1 MASSPPK
8 EGGVVTSRTHKEDVL
23 EDGTKV
29 MKEIIVETF
38 PDGST
43 CKRTITRRMGV
54 KSTKEQ
60 TVGRPTVELRFR
72 NLKCCCCFI
81 PCGDWFGKK
90 EKDEEEEEEDKEN
103 DGEGENNEEE
113 TKEETKEEEKTEER
127 ILREEVSSLSV

>member
-1 MASSPPK
+1 M
-8 EGGVVTSRTHKEDVL
+8 TSRTNKEDVL

-29 MKEIIVETF
+29 MKEIIVETY

-43 CKRTITRRMGV
+43 CKRTITRRLDV
-54 KSTKEQ
+54 KSTKET

-90 EKDEEEEEEDKEN
+90 EKDGDEEDGAN
-103 DGEGENNEEE
+103 DGEGGNNEGEE
-113 TKEETKEEEKTEER
+113 SKEEEKTEEKTN
-127 ILREEVSSLSV
+127 ET